1 MLYFV
6 DSITTKMKLSSFGLM
21 FMNMVWLLLVL
32 FCVQGITSEGIS
44 SRNEVVKVGAIFSL
58 SSVNGKV
65 SKIAIEAAEKDVN
78 SDPSVLGGRK
88 LSISIHD
95 ANYSGFLGI
104 TGAMKY
110 MVSDTVAILGPE
122 DSTMAHILS
131 HLSNELHIPLLSF
144 TALDPT
150 LSSLQ
155 YPYFIQTAPNDQF
168 QMTAIA
174 DIIHYYGW
182 HDVVVVFTDDDQCRN
197 SMIDLGDKLE
207 QRSLKI
213 SSKVPLPPFP
223 TATRTQVQDA
233 LVKIKMMESR
243 VIVLYTFSKT
253 GFLVFEVARSL
264 KMMEPGYVWITS
276 SWLSTEIDSTS
287 SLPLDIAN
295 SIQGVL
301 TLRLHTPDSKSKR
314 SFISRWNE
322 LSNNSS
328 IRLNTYGLYAYD
340 TVWMIARGVKKLLDQ
355 NGTISFS
362 KDTKSAGSLI
372 GDTLDFSSLRIFN
385 EGNDLL
391 DSLLNIS
398 MIGLTG
404 PIQFQD
410 KSPVRPSYDILNVV
424 KSDMKRIGY
433 WSNYSGLSVVAP
445 ETLYQKSINRSMS
458 TDKLNST
465 MWPGGLKT
473 KPRGW
478 VLPLDGRQLRIGV
491 PRRVSYQEFVMP
503 GNGNG
508 TIKGYCIDVFTAAI
522 NLLPYAVKYEFVLF
536 GDGEENPSYLEL
548 VNKVASKEFD
558 AAVGDIAIVT
568 SRTKIVDFT
577 QPYIDS
583 GLVVLTP
590 VKKVNSSPLAFLR
603 PFSPMMWAV
612 TATFFFLIGLVVW
625 ILEHRKNDEFRGHPR
640 TQIVTILWFGFS
652 TMFFAQR
659 ENVVS
664 TLGRFVIVV
673 WLFVVLIITSSYTAN
688 LTSIFTVQ
696 LATSPIT
703 GIDSLISSNVRI
715 GFQVGSFAETYLSEQ
730 LNVQKSRLIALGSPE
745 EYAAALKNGTVG
757 AIVDEQ
763 PYIDLFLT
771 EYCDYSIQGQQFTK
785 SGWGFAFPRDSPL
798 AVDLSTAILTLSENG
813 QLQKIHNK
821 WFSRKSCSSGDS
833 DSEQLHLQSFIGLFS
848 ICAGVCLFA
857 LLLHFLATMCQFN
870 RHLKQ
875 DPEAST
881 TSADAGPGATP
892 LRKFLKFAD
901 KKKERRTSYSKRKV
915 EDALSSV
922 R

>member
-1 MLYFV
+1 
-6 DSITTKMKLSSFGLM
+6 
-21 FMNMVWLLLVL
+21 
-32 FCVQGITSEGIS
+32 
-44 SRNEVVKVGAIFSL
+44 
-58 SSVNGKV
+58 
-65 SKIAIEAAEKDVN
+65 
-78 SDPSVLGGRK
+78 
-88 LSISIHD
+88 
-95 ANYSGFLGI
+95 
-104 TGAMKY
+104 MKY

-155 YPYFIQTAPNDQF
+155 YPYFIQTAPNDLF
-168 QMTAIA
+168 QMNAIA
-174 DIIHYYGW
+174 DMIHYYSW

-197 SMIDLGDKLE
+197 SMIALGDKLE
-207 QRSLKI
+207 ERSLQI
-213 SSKVPLPPFP
+213 SSKVPLPPYP
-223 TATRTQVQDA
+223 TATRTEVQDA
-233 LVKIKMMESR
+233 LTKIKMMESR

-253 GFLVFEVARSL
+253 GFLVFEVAQSL
-264 KMMEPGYVWITS
+264 KMMEAGYVWITS
-276 SWLSTEIDSTS
+276 SWLSTELDSTS
-287 SLPLDIAN
+287 SLPLKIAN

-301 TLRLHTPDSKSKR
+301 TLRLHTPNSKSKR
-314 SFISRWNE
+314 SFMSRWNE
-322 LSNNSS
+322 LSNGSS
-328 IRLNTYGLYAYD
+328 IGLNTYGLYAYD

-362 KDTKSAGSLI
+362 KDTKNAGSLS
-372 GDTLDFSSLRIFN
+372 GETLDFSSLRIFN

-391 DSLLNIS
+391 NNLLNIR
-398 MIGLTG
+398 MTGLTG
-404 PIQFQD
+404 PIQFLD
-410 KSPVRPSYDILNVV
+410 KSPLHPSYDILNVV
-424 KSDMKRIGY
+424 RSGLKRIGY

-445 ETLYQKSINRSMS
+445 ETLYGKSINRSMS
-458 TDKLNST
+458 TDQLSST
-465 MWPGGLKT
+465 MWPGGLAT

-478 VLPLDGRQLRIGV
+478 VLPLDGRRLKIAV
-491 PRRVSYQEFVMP
+491 PRRVSYQEFVTP

-508 TIKGYCIDVFTAAI
+508 TIKGYCIDVFIAAI
-522 NLLPYAVKYEFVLF
+522 NLLPYAVNYEFILF

-548 VNKVASKEFD
+548 VNKVALKEFD

-568 SRTKIVDFT
+568 SRTKMVDFT

-583 GLVVLTP
+583 GLVVLAP
-590 VKKVNSSPLAFLR
+590 MKKVNSSPLAFLR

-612 TATFFFLIGLVVW
+612 TAAFFFLIGLVVW
-625 ILEHRKNDEFRGHPR
+625 ILEHRTNEEFRGHPR
-640 TQIVTILWFGFS
+640 TQFVTILWFGFS

-673 WLFVVLIITSSYTAN
+673 WFFVVLIITSSYTAN

-696 LATSPIT
+696 LAESPIT

-715 GFQVGSFAETYLSEQ
+715 GFQVGSFAESYLSEQ

-745 EYAAALKNGTVG
+745 EYAAALKNGTVS

-798 AVDLSTAILTLSENG
+798 VVDLSTAILTLSENG
-813 QLQKIHNK
+813 HLQKIHDK

-833 DSEQLHLQSFIGLFS
+833 ELDSEQLHLQSFIGLFS
-848 ICAGVCLFA
+848 ICAGVCLFS
-857 LLLHFLATMCQFN
+857 LLLHFFYTMCQFN
-870 RHLKQ
+870 RHLKK

-881 TSADAGPGATP
+881 TGGDGHGDGDGVGGSCPTR
-892 LRKFLKFAD
+892 LRKFFKFAD
-901 KKKERRTSYSKRKV
+901 KKKERKMSYSKRKI
-915 EDALSSV
+915 EDRDTVSSE
-922 R
+922 RGEG